1 MSQKKKLLSYED
13 KSQSSKT
20 TYLSFHDKIIKSGKT
35 IPIIKRMNLKQFNA
49 TFMPLGAKRI
59 KKNVNLAGKKRLLT
73 QIQRDINK
81 VSTDYIVKENITND
95 NYKTFL
101 YNEAHR
107 LYKTKDEEITKVN
120 ELEFEKIQK
129 KGQYGVIKVVDLKD
143 EHEYFIKYTDDKSLK
158 KRLDDLKQQYRIS
171 NYITKFLGVY
181 MYKTFITDEFKE
193 RLKKLKVA

>member
-1 MSQKKKLLSYED
+1 MSQKKNYKSYES
-13 KSQSSKT
+13 KSKSSKT
-20 TYLSFHDKIIKSGKT
+20 TYRSFHDKIIKSGKT
-35 IPIIKRMNLKQFNA
+35 IPVIKRMNLKQFNT
-49 TFMPLGAKRI
+49 TFKPYGLHLKTNDSLKA
-59 KKNVNLAGKKRLLT
+59 KKRLLN

-81 VSTDYIVKENITND
+81 VSTDYIEKEGIKND

-101 YNEAHR
+101 YNEAHK
-107 LYKTKDEEITKVN
+107 LYNVKTEEIQEVN
-120 ELEFEKIQK
+120 ELKFEKIEK

-143 EHEYFIKYTDDKSLK
+143 EHEYFIKYNDDKSLK